1 VNWTLTMS
9 MAGLFAGLLLLL
21 GLWEY
26 VARRRHNRKWLDE
39 LSEAKR
45 IGTDEPLSQH
55 PHINPH
61 RCIGCGCC
69 VRVCPEGALA
79 LVEGTARLIHASHC
93 VGHAYC
99 EQVCPAGAIVVSLGD
114 IRSRPDVPILD
125 ENLESSLP
133 GVFIVGELGGMALVR
148 HGINQGTQAIDE
160 IARRIQSTAG
170 KHDPM
175 APLDVLIVGCGPA
188 GIAATLRARQL
199 GLGHVTIDREGLG
212 GAVRKYPHNKLTVT
226 QPVDLPLHGRLRR
239 KKYRKQELL
248 ELCEGLFNRLGITVR
263 REEWLHVEA
272 LPDGVLESTT
282 SQEKIVSRYVVLALG
297 RRSSPRRLGVHGERL
312 PHVFYHL
319 DDPAAYRNQALLV
332 VGGGDSAAEAAI
344 VLARGSGNRVV
355 LSYRRP
361 EVFRM
366 RRQNLRAVGLLG
378 QEGRLDVILNSE
390 VRRIEPNRVILAVR
404 QDAAEIEKRLP
415 VSAVFVLIGGDPP
428 FELLRSIGIRFGG
441 SSDGKNTGTSS
452 R

>member
-1 VNWTLTMS
+1 MNGMLTMS
-9 MAGLFAGLLLLL
+9 MAGVFAGLLLFL
-21 GLWEY
+21 GLWEFA
-26 VARRRHNRKWLDE
+26 ARRRHNRKWLDE
-39 LSEAKR
+39 LNEAKR

-55 PHINPH
+55 PHVNPH

-69 VRVCPEGALA
+69 VRVCPEGVLA
-79 LVEGTARLIHASHC
+79 VVEGTARLIHASQC

-99 EQVCPAGAIVVSLGD
+99 EQVCPVAAIVVSLGD

-160 IARRIQSTAG
+160 IAGRIRNAVGEHRS
-170 KHDPM
+170 KDL
-175 APLDVLIVGCGPA
+175 LDILIVGCGPA

-199 GLGHVTIDREGLG
+199 GLGHVTVDREGLG
-212 GAVRKYPHNKLTVT
+212 GAVRKYPHNKMTMT

-239 KKYRKQELL
+239 RRYRKQELL
-248 ELCEGLFNRLGITVR
+248 ELWEGLFDRLGITVR
-263 REEWLHVEA
+263 REEWLNVEA
-272 LPDGVLESTT
+272 LPDGALESTT

-297 RRSSPRRLGVHGERL
+297 RRSTPRRLGVPGEEY

-319 DDPAAYRNQALLV
+319 DDPAAYTNQALLV
-332 VGGGDSAAEAAI
+332 IGGGDSAAEAAI
-344 VLARGSGNRVV
+344 ALAQGSGNRVV

-361 EVFRM
+361 EFFRM
-366 RRQNLRAVGLLG
+366 RRRNLRSLERLR

-390 VRRIEPNRVILAVR
+390 VRRIERDHVILTVR
-404 QDAAEIEKRLP
+404 RNGTEIEKQLP
-415 VSAVFVLIGGDPP
+415 ASAVFILIGGDPP
-428 FELLRSIGIRFGG
+428 FEMLRRLGIRFGG
-441 SSDGKNTGTSS
+441 SAAAHASS
-452 R
+452 IP